1 MGHDLEEIQ
10 RLLELVEVP
19 PPVEDMQIF
28 GHVVPNDLDENS
40 LNALSRN
47 HRDMLLAASDYTQM
61 ADYPLTDEKRAEWS
75 VYRQALR
82 DLPDHPDWPQVEEP
96 QRPL

>member
-1 MGHDLEEIQ
+1 MAHDLEEQ
-10 RLLELVEVP
+10 ARLLALVDVP

-28 GHVVPNDLDENS
+28 GHVVPSDLDENS
-40 LNALSRN
+40 LNALSRS

-75 VYRQALR
+75 AYRQALR
-82 DLPDHPDWPQVEEP
+82 DLPDHPDWPNPPEP
-96 QRPL
+96 VRPV

>member
-1 MGHDLEEIQ
+1 MAHDLEELR
-10 RLLELVEVP
+10 RLLALVEIP
-19 PPVEDMQIF
+19 PPVEDIQIF
-28 GHVVPNDLDENS
+28 GHVVPSDLDENS

-61 ADYPLTDEKRAEWS
+61 ADYPLTDEKRAEWA

-82 DLPDHPDWPQVEEP
+82 DLPEHADWPQVEEP
-96 QRPL
+96 ERPV